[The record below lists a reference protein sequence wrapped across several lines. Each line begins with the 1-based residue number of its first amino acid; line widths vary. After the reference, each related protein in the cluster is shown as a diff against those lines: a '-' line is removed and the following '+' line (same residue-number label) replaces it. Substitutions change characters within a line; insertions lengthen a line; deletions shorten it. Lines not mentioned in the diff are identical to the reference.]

1 MKPAKSAVFNTRELM
16 TIKPKILL
24 VDDEARILRS
34 LSMLLRTQYQI
45 FATSDGHEAL
55 QILRQ
60 EKIHVIIS
68 DQRMPIM
75 SGTELLRQAKDISP
89 DTIRIL
95 LTGYSDADAAL
106 EALNDGEIFRYI
118 SKPWGSKE
126 LRETIAQAVNIAGN
140 LEALPQEPLLNLASF
155 LPDESEI
162 IINKRLSCLVL
173 DRDEETY
180 IVVKDILGASHDVY
194 WSQDLGSALD
204 ILTSKSIAIMV
215 TELSLGDTDLSAMI
229 KTLKQEH
236 PELLTIVL
244 TNFKDTTRLVELINQ
259 AKVFRYLPKPVRK
272 GLLGRNI
279 ESTITRHYSLQAQPA
294 RLQTQVVDMPID
306 PLQKAESSKVA
317 DFLAQLRARISRNL
331 PVNVG

>member
-1 MKPAKSAVFNTRELM
+1 MM
-16 TIKPKILL
+16 TSKPKILL
-24 VDDEARILRS
+24 VDDEERILRS

-45 FATSDGHEAL
+45 FATSDGNEAL

-75 SGTELLRQAKDISP
+75 SGTELLRQARDIAP

-106 EALNDGEIFRYI
+106 DALNDGEIFRYI
-118 SKPWGSKE
+118 NKPWGPKE
-126 LRETIAQAVNIAGN
+126 LRETIAQAAHIAGN
-140 LEALPQEPLLNLASF
+140 LEALPQEPSLNMPSF
-155 LPDESEI
+155 LSNEPEI
-162 IINKRLSCLVL
+162 IVNKRLSCLVL
-173 DRDEETY
+173 DRDEDTY
-180 IVVKDILGASHDVY
+180 LVVKEILGTSHDVY
-194 WSQDLGSALD
+194 WSQDVGSALN

-215 TELSLGDTDLSAMI
+215 TELSLGDIDLSSMI

-244 TNFKDTTRLVELINQ
+244 TNFKDTSRLVELINQ
-259 AKVFRYLPKPVRK
+259 AQVFRYLPKPVRK

-279 ESTITRHYSLQAQPA
+279 ESSITRHYTLQAQPA
-294 RLQTQVVDMPID
+294 RLQTQVVEAPVDPI
-306 PLQKAESSKVA
+306 QKAESSKVA
-317 DFLAQLRARISRNL
+317 EFLAQLRARINRNL
-331 PVNVG
+331 PANI

>member
-1 MKPAKSAVFNTRELM
+1 MS
-16 TIKPKILL
+16 KPKILL
-24 VDDEARILRS
+24 VDDEERILRS

-75 SGTELLRQAKDISP
+75 SGTELLRQARNIAP

-106 EALNDGEIFRYI
+106 DALNDGEIFRYI
-118 SKPWGSKE
+118 NKPWGPKE
-126 LRETIAQAVNIAGN
+126 LRETIAQAAHIAGN
-140 LEALPQEPLLNLASF
+140 LEALPQEPSLNMPSF
-155 LPDESEI
+155 LPNEPEI
-162 IINKRLSCLVL
+162 IVNKRLSCLVL
-173 DRDEETY
+173 DRDEDTY
-180 IVVKDILGASHDVY
+180 LVVKEIIGVSHDVY
-194 WSQDLGSALD
+194 WSQDLGSALN

-215 TELSLGDTDLSAMI
+215 TELSLGDIDLSSMI

-244 TNFKDTTRLVELINQ
+244 TNFKDTSRLVELINQ
-259 AKVFRYLPKPVRK
+259 AQVFRYLPKPVRK

-279 ESTITRHYSLQAQPA
+279 ESSITRHYSLQAQPA
-294 RLQTQVVDMPID
+294 RLQTQIVEAPVDPI
-306 PLQKAESSKVA
+306 QKAESSKVA
-317 DFLAQLRARISRNL
+317 EFLAQLRARINRNL
-331 PVNVG
+331 TANI

>member
-1 MKPAKSAVFNTRELM
+1 M
-16 TIKPKILL
+16 TSKPKILL
-24 VDDEARILRS
+24 VDDEERILRS

-45 FATSDGHEAL
+45 FATSDGNEAL

-75 SGTELLRQAKDISP
+75 SGTELLRQARDIAP

-106 EALNDGEIFRYI
+106 DALNDGEIFRYI
-118 SKPWGSKE
+118 NKPWGPKE
-126 LRETIAQAVNIAGN
+126 LRETIAQAAHIAGN
-140 LEALPQEPLLNLASF
+140 LEALPQEPSLNMPSF
-155 LPDESEI
+155 LSNEPEI
-162 IINKRLSCLVL
+162 IVNKRLSCLVL
-173 DRDEETY
+173 DRDEDTY
-180 IVVKDILGASHDVY
+180 LVVKEILGTSHDVY
-194 WSQDLGSALD
+194 WSQDVGSALN

-215 TELSLGDTDLSAMI
+215 TELSLGDIDLSSMI

-244 TNFKDTTRLVELINQ
+244 TNFKDTSRLVELINQ
-259 AKVFRYLPKPVRK
+259 AQVFRYLPKPVRK

-279 ESTITRHYSLQAQPA
+279 ESSITRHYTLQAQPA
-294 RLQTQVVDMPID
+294 RLQTQVVEAPVDPI
-306 PLQKAESSKVA
+306 QKAESSKVA
-317 DFLAQLRARISRNL
+317 EFLAQLRARINRNL
-331 PVNVG
+331 PANI

>member
-1 MKPAKSAVFNTRELM
+1 MMAS
-16 TIKPKILL
+16 KPKILL
-24 VDDEARILRS
+24 VDDEERILRS
-34 LSMLLRTQYQI
+34 LNMLLRTQYQI
-45 FATSDGHEAL
+45 FATSDGNEAL

-75 SGTELLRQAKDISP
+75 SGTELLRQARDIAP

-106 EALNDGEIFRYI
+106 DALNEGEIFRYI

-126 LRETIAQAVNIAGN
+126 LRETIAQAVDIAGN
-140 LEALPQEPLLNLASF
+140 LETLPQEASLNVPSF
-155 LPDESEI
+155 LLDQPEI
-162 IINKRLSCLVL
+162 IVDKRLSCLVL
-173 DRDEETY
+173 DRDEDTY
-180 IVVKDILGASHDVY
+180 LVVKDILGASRDVY
-194 WSQDLGSALD
+194 WSQDLESALH

-215 TELSLGDTDLSAMI
+215 TELSLGDTDLSSMI

-244 TNFKDTTRLVELINQ
+244 TNFKDTARLVELINQ
-259 AKVFRYLPKPVRK
+259 AQVFRYLPKPVRK

-279 ESTITRHYSLQAQPA
+279 ESSITRHYSLQAQPL
-294 RLQTQVVDMPID
+294 RLQTQIVEKTVDPI
-306 PLQKAESSKVA
+306 QKVESSKVA
-317 DFLAQLRARISRNL
+317 EFLAQLRARMSRNFAA
-331 PVNVG
+331 NVE